1 MRRDEYDIQK
11 MIFFIREINKVES
24 QSAKFTAYLESKSAI
39 RPISKGQK

>member
-24 QSAKFTAYLESKSAI
+24 QSEKFTAYLERKTAI